1 VRILGVFCFVF
12 LLLTPLG
19 FAQSLGN
26 IPLKTY
32 ASTLYN
38 SSSDVYEVYE
48 YPNGSIYALVGGING
63 GLFSYDGQHWRKF
76 LPRQEASYFT
86 HMDSLGYFYSRE
98 KDSTIARISVS
109 PEEKGFL
116 KTRLKCPDTSAIE
129 LVSGGSLGQKSYF
142 IGSRKSDESLHF
154 FIHSPSS
161 GSDSLVYY
169 TKVPASFRYY
179 SMLVKFNSELYFAK
193 KDTLFQLGK
202 NKIDTYLVFDL
213 PEKTFILNAY
223 SVSEGELL
231 LLTGNSE
238 RQIKVYRYSFAEE
251 TTTYLATL
259 PRAGSSL
266 NRVYLTRISEGRW
279 VYNTMQG
286 GLHVL
291 DKDFNTLEHL
301 TTESGLPDDYV
312 LGQSLDRA
320 GGLWCA
326 TTNGLFR
333 LDFASPLTSFQD
345 NYGIKGSITSILQH
359 KGRLYLTSTTGV
371 FAEKKDGKGFVQLNE
386 EDIEC
391 WGLVEKKDRLFMGA
405 WRGTFEIKGET
416 IEQVYA
422 NQNSAKDIALRD
434 GEGSFGD
441 YFLAIQSSRALKLC
455 KVPENS
461 KDELEFQELP
471 DSLRTQGVFDVESLH
486 GKFWL
491 KTEEKN
497 YATSLSLDE
506 NQQLTVKKYSL
517 PEALPEHGTPS
528 FFNFR
533 GNVYLQQGNFFCTL
547 DTTDNSFKEE
557 KEFSSFFNEYK
568 VLKMYFYPAG
578 NNELWVNCLHNEGY
592 SWFLVNEQGL
602 PRIEPY
608 TLSVLNDLEVKWAK
622 PYFQGDSTV
631 WIGTPQ
637 GLFKLQRD
645 KLSGARAKF
654 KTLITSLNTP
664 KRTIF
669 HPTALEGETTF
680 AYREN
685 SLRFEFA
692 APSFPAEE
700 KVKFSFRLEP
710 EMEDWSRWTK
720 NTQKEFSNLL
730 EGDYTLKVRAQ
741 NAFGQVGQTATFQ
754 FTVLPPWY
762 RTPWMYGVYLLGL
775 ALFIWSIVW
784 MNTRRL
790 KQQKN
795 ILERK
800 VEKRTQ
806 EIQQK
811 NAELEQ
817 QKEEILIQAENLQEL
832 NEELGAQQTQLKDA
846 HDVLR
851 LKNQDITASI
861 AYAERIQRAML
872 PAPTTLENSFAQTL
886 LFWKPRDVV
895 SGDFYWFYEGEK
907 HSYWGA
913 VDCTGHG
920 VPGAFMAIV
929 GSNLLT
935 QIVQDAPQLL
945 PGEVLSQLHS
955 EVIRVLN
962 QDKNENRDGMDAAL
976 LALSKNKETLYFSG
990 AKNPLVIVRQGET
1003 EVIRGSRQSIGGVWT
1018 EEDTQRDFETHT
1030 LKPEASAWY
1039 VTFSDGFQDQFGGE
1053 KNKKY
1058 GRRRFYK
1065 LLEEAVQQTD
1075 PHDFIAAEFVRWQKQ
1090 EEQLDDVLV
1099 FGVQLKA

>member
-1 VRILGVFCFVF
+1 M
-12 LLLTPLG
+12 LTPLG
-19 FAQSLGN
+19 FTQSLGN

-38 SSSDVYEVYE
+38 SSSDVYDVYE
-48 YPNGSIYALVGGING
+48 HPNGSIYAMVGGING

-76 LPRQEASYFT
+76 LPRQEAGYLT

-98 KDSTIARISVS
+98 KDGTIARVSIS
-109 PEEKGFL
+109 PNEKGFQ
-116 KTRLKCPDTSAIE
+116 KTRLKSPDTSKIQI
-129 LVSGGSLGQKSYF
+129 LNGGTLGQKSYF
-142 IGSRKSDESLHF
+142 IGSKKSDETLHF
-154 FIHSPSS
+154 FMYSPNS
-161 GSDSLVYY
+161 GSDSLEHYI
-169 TKVPASFRYY
+169 TIPKSFRYY
-179 SMLVKFNSELYFAK
+179 SMLVTFNDDLYFAK
-193 KDTLFQLGK
+193 TDTLFRLKK
-202 NKIDTYLVFDL
+202 NKIETYLTFDL
-213 PEKTFILNAY
+213 PEGTSILNAY
-223 SVSEGELL
+223 STSNEYLL
-231 LLTGNSE
+231 LLTGNLE
-238 RQIKVYRYSFAEE
+238 RDIKVYRYSFAEK

-259 PRAGSSL
+259 PKAGSSL
-266 NRVYLTRISEGRW
+266 NRVSLTPISKGHW

-291 DKDFNTLEHL
+291 DENFNVITQL
-301 TTESGLPDDYV
+301 TIESGLPDDYV
-312 LGQSLDRA
+312 LGQTLDRA

-371 FAEKKDGKGFVQLNE
+371 FAEKKDKKGFIKLNKD
-386 EDIEC
+386 DIEC
-391 WGLVEKKDRLFMGA
+391 WGLAEKKGRLFMGA
-405 WRGTFEIKGET
+405 WGGTFEIEGET
-416 IEQVYA
+416 IAQVYT
-422 NQNSAKDIALRD
+422 NRVSAKDIALRN
-434 GEGSFGD
+434 GEGEFAD
-441 YFLAIQSSRALKLC
+441 YFLAIQHSKTLKLC
-455 KVPENS
+455 KVPEKAS
-461 KDELEFQELP
+461 DALDFQELP
-471 DSLRTQGVFDVESLH
+471 DSLRTQGVFDVENLQ

-491 KTEEKN
+491 KIEGKS
-497 YATSLSLDE
+497 YATSLGLDKNE
-506 NQQLTVKKYSL
+506 ALIVKNYPL
-517 PEALPEHGTPS
+517 PEALPERGTPS
-528 FFNFR
+528 FFSSR
-533 GNVYLQQGNFFCTL
+533 GKVYFQQGNFFCTL
-547 DTTDNSFKEE
+547 DTLDNSFKEE
-557 KEFSSFFNEYK
+557 KEFTSFFKEYK

-578 NNELWVNCLHNEGY
+578 NNELWVNCLHDEGY
-592 SWFLVNEQGL
+592 SWFLINEQGL

-608 TLSVLNDLEVKWAK
+608 TLSVLNDLEVKWAR
-622 PYFQGDSTV
+622 PYFEGDSVV
-631 WIGTPQ
+631 WVGTPQ
-637 GLFKLQRD
+637 GLFKLSRRE
-645 KLSGARAKF
+645 LTRTRPKF
-654 KTLITSLNTP
+654 NTLITKLSTP
-664 KRTIF
+664 KNTF
-669 HPTALEGETTF
+669 FLPTLSQEQKELPYA
-680 AYREN
+680 EN
-685 SLRFEFA
+685 SLLFQFA

-700 KVKFSFRLEP
+700 KVKFSYRLEP
-710 EMEDWSRWTK
+710 EMQDWSKWTR

-730 EGDYTLKVRAQ
+730 EGDYILKVRAQ

-754 FTVLPPWY
+754 FSVLPPWY
-762 RTPWMYGVYLLGL
+762 RTPWMYGTYLLGL
-775 ALFIWSIVW
+775 ALFIWGVVLV
-784 MNTRRL
+784 NTRRL
-790 KQQKN
+790 KQQKKV
-795 ILERK
+795 LERK

-806 EIQQK
+806 QIQQK
-811 NAELEQ
+811 NTELEQ

-832 NEELGAQQTQLKDA
+832 NEELGAQQVQLKEA

-872 PAPTTLENSFAQTL
+872 PAPATLENSFAQTL

-920 VPGAFMAIV
+920 VPGAFVAIV

-935 QIVQDAPQLL
+935 QIVQDAPQFL
-945 PGEVLSQLHS
+945 PGEVLSELHS

-990 AKNPLVIVRQGET
+990 AKNPLVVIQQGEV

-1030 LKPEASAWY
+1030 LKPEATAWY
-1039 VTFSDGFQDQFGGE
+1039 FTFSDGFQDQFGGE

-1065 LLEEAVQQTD
+1065 LLERAVQKNEPQE
-1075 PHDFIAAEFVRWQKQ
+1075 FVAAEFGAWPKQ